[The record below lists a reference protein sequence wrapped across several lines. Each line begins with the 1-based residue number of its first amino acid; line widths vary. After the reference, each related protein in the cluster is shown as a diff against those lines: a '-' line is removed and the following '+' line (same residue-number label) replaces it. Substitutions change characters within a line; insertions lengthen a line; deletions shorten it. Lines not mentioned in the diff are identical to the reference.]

1 MKKRKDIFLAN
12 DLTRIFSA
20 CGVDSAALADKR
32 HVCYLAG
39 YLTRLGAKSAVV
51 EYDYIDRDFLED
63 YVQYYSR
70 CFAECGR
77 NCCRVHFFKKEY
89 TNDTFLSAE
98 LGRDGNAELVDSY
111 LGFIVIRPLS
121 RTFIGR
127 TCLIPY
133 TDDSSR
139 HFSAICHVDVSLFG
153 QRLSIDCMPFQEQD
167 RAVAACA
174 TCALWSA
181 FHVSSCKFGHA
192 CLTPG
197 KITEIATQHGISA
210 SRSFPN
216 AGLSLR
222 DVAYAIRGAGL
233 VPVCVGI
240 ESADKILRPSMI
252 LGNVRAYLGIG
263 IPLIALGVVFD
274 ADGKKRSCHALAIN
288 GYHLSDSG
296 DVGTDGLCAKRIDK
310 LYLHDDQLGPYAR
323 ATLGASSADAEMN
336 VSWTDAEGR
345 RNGYDFG
352 IQYLVIPMYHKI
364 RVDYEQVWRCAFALQ
379 RVASSASHIIGSL
392 SFEWDIM
399 LCASNDFKDAVR
411 EDAKL
416 SDADKIT
423 YLELGYPRYI
433 WNVRVK
439 LNGRDGAVFCIDA
452 TDASQ
457 GLSVVASIFY
467 QNELPLIVA
476 MMAKIAESFH
486 RNPLCQACVAAVNG
500 SSGFENLE
508 VGHVEG

>member
-1 MKKRKDIFLAN
+1 MMKRKAILPAN
-12 DLTRIFSA
+12 DLTRIFNS
-20 CGVDSAALADKR
+20 CGVGQAALADKR
-32 HVCYLAG
+32 HICYLSG
-39 YLTRLGAKSAVV
+39 YLSRLGAKSAVV

-77 NCCRVHFFKKEY
+77 RCCRVHFFKKEY
-89 TNDTFLSAE
+89 TDETFLRAE
-98 LGRDGNAELVDSY
+98 LGRDGGAELANSY
-111 LGFIVIRPLS
+111 LGFIVVRPLS

-133 TDDSSR
+133 TDDPSR
-139 HFSAICHVDVSLFG
+139 HFSAICHVEVSLFG

-181 FHVSSCKFGHA
+181 FHVSSCKFGHT

-197 KITEIATQHGISA
+197 KITEIATHHGISA
-210 SRSFPN
+210 GRSFPN
-216 AGLSLR
+216 TGLSLH

-240 ESADKILRPSMI
+240 ESAEKMLRPSMI
-252 LGNVRAYLGIG
+252 LGNVRAYLGLG
-263 IPLIALGVVFD
+263 IPLIALGTVFGS
-274 ADGKKRSCHALAIN
+274 DGKKRSCHALVIN
-288 GYHLSDSG
+288 GYHLSG
-296 DVGTDGLCAKRIDK
+296 EENAETEGLCASRIDK

-323 ATLGASSADAEMN
+323 ATLGASAANAELN
-336 VSWTDAEGR
+336 VSWTDAASR
-345 RNGYDFG
+345 QNGYDFG
-352 IQYLVIPMYHKI
+352 IQYLVMPVYHKI

-379 RVASSASHIIGSL
+379 RVAGSVSGIMGPV

-411 EDAKL
+411 EDANL

-457 GLSVVASIFY
+457 GISVVASIFY
-467 QNELPLIVA
+467 QGKLPVVIA
-476 MMAKIAESFH
+476 MMAKIFDNLQ
-486 RNPLCQACVAAVNG
+486 RNPLCQACMAADG
-500 SSGFENLE
+500 AGQGLSELE
-508 VGHVEG
+508 VENA